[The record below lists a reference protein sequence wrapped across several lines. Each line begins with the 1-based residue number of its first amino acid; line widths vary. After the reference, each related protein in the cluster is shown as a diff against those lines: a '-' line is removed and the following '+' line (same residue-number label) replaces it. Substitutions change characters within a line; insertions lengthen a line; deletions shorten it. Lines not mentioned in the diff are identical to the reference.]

1 MLRLDLTNLVF
12 LSKVVMKNLDLV
24 SRSEFD
30 INNSHVIEALIL
42 EHEKLAF
49 SSRVKRL
56 VLGTFFKFCCREST
70 KYQVAVQ
77 NVLVSFQGL
86 ISVPVTA
93 IKYFILQMLK
103 FQKPGEL
110 IPFVLSITLII

>member
-49 SSRVKRL
+49 LSRR
-56 VLGTFFKFCCREST
+56 
-70 KYQVAVQ
+70 
-77 NVLVSFQGL
+77 
-86 ISVPVTA
+86 
-93 IKYFILQMLK
+93 
-103 FQKPGEL
+103 
-110 IPFVLSITLII
+110 